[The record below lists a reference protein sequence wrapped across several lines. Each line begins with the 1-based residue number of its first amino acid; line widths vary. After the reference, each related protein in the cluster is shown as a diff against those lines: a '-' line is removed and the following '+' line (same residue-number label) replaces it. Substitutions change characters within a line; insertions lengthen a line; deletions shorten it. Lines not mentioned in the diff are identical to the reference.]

1 MIVTIGTDDTLAS
14 PGAQLDYYQAIID
27 TMGRDVVDSFA
38 RLFVIPQATHGLTGR
53 TAAQDGDGR
62 DVPVVP
68 LPTRFE
74 RVPVLLDWVERGI
87 APPMHLTVT
96 AGDRSLPLCS
106 YPAYPHYSSGPP
118 EAASSYQCQAVCA
131 LKSGP
136 LYRQS
141 PVASRQSPV
150 ASRQS
155 PVETDKHWEPE
166 TGDCTAGRLPG
177 HAVTVL
183 AAVKPADHR
192 RIRRRDIVLPARVAA
207 LAFTTPSRYA
217 PDRRRFAEW
226 SCPVEKSCAAPSLRS
241 VPQWCRRTAGEAQA
255 PRPAGARTRP
265 ANEPFGY
272 CLNTSTIR
280 GNNLDIVGVVNAASK
295 AGFHAIEPWIR
306 EIDDYTSKGGTLK
319 DLGKRI
325 ADAGLTV
332 EDAIAFNSFLDDD
345 DARRAASMEKL
356 KVDMD
361 KVAQIGGK
369 RIAAPPGNNR
379 AAVSLDNAAKY
390 YREALEMGEK
400 MGVQPLLELWGTH
413 PVLGPL
419 SHGIYVTVAAGRAD
433 ASLLLDVFHLY
444 KSGTPFTAL
453 KQING
458 ASLHVMHLNDYP
470 QAADPSTLNDGNRI
484 YPGDGVAP
492 LRQILRDLRDS
503 GFRGY
508 LSLELFNRDYWT
520 HSADEN
526 LKTAMEKIRATV
538 RSAMA

>member
-1 MIVTIGTDDTLAS
+1 MELSRREAV
-14 PGAQLDYYQAIID
+14 
-27 TMGRDVVDSFA
+27 
-38 RLFVIPQATHGLTGR
+38 
-53 TAAQDGDGR
+53 
-62 DVPVVP
+62 
-68 LPTRFE
+68 
-74 RVPVLLDWVERGI
+74 
-87 APPMHLTVT
+87 
-96 AGDRSLPLCS
+96 RS
-106 YPAYPHYSSGPP
+106 
-118 EAASSYQCQAVCA
+118 
-131 LKSGP
+131 
-136 LYRQS
+136 
-141 PVASRQSPV
+141 
-150 ASRQS
+150 
-155 PVETDKHWEPE
+155 
-166 TGDCTAGRLPG
+166 
-177 HAVTVL
+177 VL
-183 AAVKPADHR
+183 AAVGGA
-192 RIRRRDIVLPARVAA
+192 VV
-207 LAFTTPSRYA
+207 S
-217 PDRRRFAEW
+217 
-226 SCPVEKSCAAPSLRS
+226 SS
-241 VPQWCRRTAGEAQA
+241 AGQAQA
-255 PRPAGARTRP
+255 PSPQGARARSAT
-265 ANEPFGY
+265 EPFGY

-280 GNNLDIVGVVNAASK
+280 GNNLDIVGVVNAASR

-306 EIDDYTSKGGTLK
+306 EIDAYTDKGGTLG
-319 DLGKRI
+319 DLRKRI

-345 DARRAASMEKL
+345 DTRRAASLEKL
-356 KVDMD
+356 KIDMD
-361 KVAQIGGK
+361 KVAQIGGR
-369 RIAAPPGNNR
+369 RIAAPPGNSR

-400 MGVQPLLELWGTH
+400 TGVQPLLELWGTH

-419 SHGIYVTVAAGRAD
+419 SHGIYVTVAAGRPD

-453 KQING
+453 TQVNG

-492 LRQILRDLRDS
+492 LRQILRGLHDS

>member
-1 MIVTIGTDDTLAS
+1 MELSRRAVLGTA
-14 PGAQLDYYQAIID
+14 
-27 TMGRDVVDSFA
+27 
-38 RLFVIPQATHGLTGR
+38 
-53 TAAQDGDGR
+53 
-62 DVPVVP
+62 
-68 LPTRFE
+68 
-74 RVPVLLDWVERGI
+74 
-87 APPMHLTVT
+87 
-96 AGDRSLPLCS
+96 
-106 YPAYPHYSSGPP
+106 
-118 EAASSYQCQAVCA
+118 
-131 LKSGP
+131 
-136 LYRQS
+136 
-141 PVASRQSPV
+141 
-150 ASRQS
+150 
-155 PVETDKHWEPE
+155 
-166 TGDCTAGRLPG
+166 
-177 HAVTVL
+177 
-183 AAVKPADHR
+183 
-192 RIRRRDIVLPARVAA
+192 VAA
-207 LAFTTPSRYA
+207 LGG
-217 PDRRRFAEW
+217 
-226 SCPVEKSCAAPSLRS
+226 AAVSSTRS
-241 VPQWCRRTAGEAQA
+241 AAQA
-255 PRPAGARTRP
+255 PRPAGVRTRP

-280 GNNLDIVGVVNAASK
+280 GNNLDIVGVINAASK

-306 EIDDYTSKGGTLK
+306 EIDDYTSKGGTLE

-361 KVAQIGGK
+361 KVAQIGGR

-400 MGVQPLLELWGTH
+400 LGVQPLLELWGTH

-419 SHGIYVTVAAGRAD
+419 SHGIYVTVAAGRPD

-444 KSGTPFTAL
+444 KSGTPFAAL
-453 KQING
+453 EQING

-492 LRQILRDLRDS
+492 LRGILRSLRDN

-508 LSLELFNRDYWT
+508 LSLELFNREYWAR
-520 HSADEN
+520 SADEN

-538 RSAMA
+538 RAAMA

>member
-1 MIVTIGTDDTLAS
+1 MKLSRREVVRSAAAAF
-14 PGAQLDYYQAIID
+14 GAA
-27 TMGRDVVDSFA
+27 MV
-38 RLFVIPQATHGLTGR
+38 
-53 TAAQDGDGR
+53 
-62 DVPVVP
+62 
-68 LPTRFE
+68 
-74 RVPVLLDWVERGI
+74 
-87 APPMHLTVT
+87 
-96 AGDRSLPLCS
+96 
-106 YPAYPHYSSGPP
+106 SS
-118 EAASSYQCQAVCA
+118 
-131 LKSGP
+131 
-136 LYRQS
+136 
-141 PVASRQSPV
+141 
-150 ASRQS
+150 
-155 PVETDKHWEPE
+155 
-166 TGDCTAGRLPG
+166 
-177 HAVTVL
+177 
-183 AAVKPADHR
+183 
-192 RIRRRDIVLPARVAA
+192 
-207 LAFTTPSRYA
+207 TPN
-217 PDRRRFAEW
+217 
-226 SCPVEKSCAAPSLRS
+226 
-241 VPQWCRRTAGEAQA
+241 EAQA
-255 PRPAGARTRP
+255 PRPADARTRP

-280 GNNLDIVGVVNAASK
+280 GNNLDIVAVVNAASK
-295 AGFHAIEPWIR
+295 AGFHAIEPWIM
-306 EIDDYTSKGGTLK
+306 EIDRYTSDGGALK

-325 ADAGLTV
+325 ADAGLSV
-332 EDAIAFNSFLDDD
+332 EGAIAFNSFLDDD

-419 SHGIYVTVAAGRAD
+419 SHGIYVAVAAGRAD

-458 ASLHVMHLNDYP
+458 ASLHMMHLNDYP

-492 LRQILRDLRDS
+492 LPQILRDMRDN

-508 LSLELFNRDYWT
+508 LSLELFNRDYWAR
-520 HSADEN
+520 SADEN